1 MLGLDEMIMSY
12 ISNCSYNILGKPYQ
26 MVSGI
31 CAESWPTVRVRA
43 EHVFFF
49 ATTQTGC
56 ET

>member
-12 ISNCSYNILGKPYQ
+12 ISNCSYNLLGKPYQ